1 MLLTDSFQ
9 TAGRKDGEAEKNLAD
24 KYFCFL
30 QETKE
35 TEVAKSLDITAEF

>member
-1 MLLTDSFQ
+1 MERQ
-9 TAGRKDGEAEKNLAD
+9 QKILAD
-24 KYFCFL
+24 KLFCFL